1 MQITNQT
8 NPASAKAK
16 VFQKEC
22 MISKST
28 KMLTSSFGGCYV
40 LTGHDPETKYSFLA
54 HIDDNTN
61 VESIRQI
68 FSSLKRLG
76 VDVQRLTR
84 VRLMGGY
91 QAHTESNKWGHRIIE
106 VLKQE
111 GLGGKIDF
119 THFQKKVEGSF
130 GNVSDKTHFFG
141 GQLDPQTGAF
151 SFFKTI
157 WEKLDKEQ
165 DAKSRELLPSLFAQK
180 GIDISKLSK
189 EQILVLAS
197 RVLMDV
203 PEVPMKVTVV

>member
-1 MQITNQT
+1 MQVTNKA
-8 NPASAKAK
+8 NPASAMEK

-22 MISKST
+22 VISKST
-28 KMLTSSFGGCYV
+28 IMVTSSFGGCYV

-54 HIDDNTN
+54 HIDDTTN

-91 QAHTESNKWGHRIIE
+91 QAHTESNKWGHRIIG

-111 GLGGKIDF
+111 GLGDKIDF
-119 THFQKKVEGSF
+119 THFQKKVEGTF
-130 GNVSDKTHFFG
+130 NNVNDRTHFFG

-157 WEKLDKEQ
+157 WMKFDKEQ
-165 DAKSRELLPSLFAQK
+165 EAKTRELLPALFAQK
-180 GIDISKLSK
+180 GIDFSKLSR
-189 EQILVLAS
+189 EQLSVLAG
-197 RVLMDV
+197 RVLMDL
-203 PEVPMKVTVV
+203 PEVPLKVTVV

>member
-1 MQITNQT
+1 MQVT
-8 NPASAKAK
+8 NPASAMAK

-22 MISKST
+22 VISKST
-28 KMLTSSFGGCYV
+28 KMVTSSFGACYV

-54 HIDDNTN
+54 HIDDMIN

-141 GQLDPQTGAF
+141 GQLDSQTGTF

-165 DAKSRELLPSLFAQK
+165 EAKSRELVSPLFAQK
-180 GIDISKLSK
+180 GIDFSKLSR
-189 EQILVLAS
+189 EQLVMWGGN
-197 RVLMDV
+197 VLMEL
-203 PEVPMKVTVV
+203 PEMPLKVTVV